1 MVATKWLKRPKTVNP
16 NKIDLMNY
24 SDSEGWNKSGNF
36 VRMIASVSRFSFDSA
51 KILNIAFYIRKD
63 FSKD

>member
-1 MVATKWLKRPKTVNP
+1 MVLTKWLKRPKIANP
-16 NKIDLMNY
+16 SEIDLMNH
-24 SDSEGWNKSGNF
+24 SDSEGWNKSGN
-36 VRMIASVSRFSFDSA
+36 VIRKIASVSRFSFDSA

>member
-1 MVATKWLKRPKTVNP
+1 
-16 NKIDLMNY
+16 MNY

>member
-1 MVATKWLKRPKTVNP
+1 MVLTKWLKRPKIVNP
-16 NKIDLMNY
+16 TEIDLMNHF
-24 SDSEGWNKSGNF
+24 DSEGWNKSGNF
-36 VRMIASVSRFSFDSA
+36 IRKIASVRRFSFDSA